1 MEWRSERML
10 VARVPR
16 ESAGATARALRRAL
30 ASERCDVVATLE
42 EVAIVSEPGMNAARV
57 ALLEN
62 ALQTAVENVATSE
75 EVAGRVVV
83 VPVCYDDAF
92 APDAD
97 EVAKTCG
104 VARAD
109 IAKLHAGRE
118 YVAGFVG
125 FSPGFAYLQGVDE
138 RLRLGRR
145 QTPRPRVEAGS
156 VAIAGEQ
163 TAVYPS
169 ATPGGWH
176 VIGRTPVRV
185 FDATRERPAMIE
197 AGDRVR
203 FEAISREQFD
213 AIVASQ
219 SVSERDSASGDAG
232 DAAVRV
238 EHPGSLAS
246 VQDAG
251 RRGWMHAGVS
261 ASGSADWLSRVV
273 ANRLVGNEDDA
284 PVIEASLSGPT
295 LLALR
300 EVTLVVCGAQAAM
313 VIEQRSGRLVEL
325 ATMTPV
331 TLHAGER
338 LRVRGYSGGSRI
350 AIAIAGGVR
359 VPSVLGSCSTH
370 VTTRLGGRVLSV
382 GDEVAIGEPQRPGT
396 RAGAS
401 LRASMQHAIMR
412 RTLRVTVHTHAA
424 MLGAGV
430 IERFAASLW
439 QVTTRSDR
447 VGVRLEGAALTHDVR
462 SMASYATVVGD
473 IEVTPDGGLVVLGP
487 DAPVTG
493 GYPVIAS
500 VIDADMP
507 ALMQARAGEWVR
519 LVVVSLDAARE
530 AAQEM
535 RRALDAALPRG
546 EA

>member
-10 VARVPR
+10 VARVSR
-16 ESAGATARALRRAL
+16 ESAGAVARALRRAL
-30 ASERCDVVATLE
+30 ASERCDVVATLG
-42 EVAIVSEPGMNAARV
+42 EVAIVCEPSMNAVRV

-62 ALQTAVENVATSE
+62 AMRAAVENVATIE

-104 VARAD
+104 IARAD

-197 AGDRVR
+197 AGDCVR

-213 AIVASQ
+213 AMVASQ
-219 SVSERDSASGDAG
+219 SASECKSANDYAS
-232 DAAVRV
+232 DAALRV

-261 ASGSADWLSRVV
+261 ASGSADWISRVV
-273 ANRLVGNEDDA
+273 ANRIVGNDDDA

-295 LLALR
+295 LLALC

-313 VIEQRSGRLVEL
+313 VIEQGTGRLVEVT
-325 ATMTPV
+325 TMTPI

-338 LRVRGYSGGSRI
+338 LRVRGYSGGARI
-350 AIAIAGGVR
+350 VIAVGGGVR
-359 VPSVLGSCSTH
+359 AASVLGSCSTH
-370 VTTRLGGRVLSV
+370 VTTRLGGRVLKA
-382 GDEVAIGEPQRPGT
+382 GDVIAIGEAV
-396 RAGAS
+396 RAGV
-401 LRASMQHAIMR
+401 RASAGARGWLQHAIMR
-412 RTLRVTVHTHAA
+412 RTLRVTLHSHAA
-424 MLGAGV
+424 MLGADAV
-430 IERFAASLW
+430 ERFAASLW
-439 QVTTRSDR
+439 QINTRSDR
-447 VGVRLEGAALTHDVR
+447 VGVRLEGASLTHGVS
-462 SMASYATVVGD
+462 SMASHATLTGD

-487 DAPVTG
+487 DGPVTG

-500 VIDADMP
+500 VIDADMS

-519 LVVVSLDAARE
+519 FVVVSLDVARAASRE
-530 AAQEM
+530 ARSTLEAHV
-535 RRALDAALPRG
+535 PRG